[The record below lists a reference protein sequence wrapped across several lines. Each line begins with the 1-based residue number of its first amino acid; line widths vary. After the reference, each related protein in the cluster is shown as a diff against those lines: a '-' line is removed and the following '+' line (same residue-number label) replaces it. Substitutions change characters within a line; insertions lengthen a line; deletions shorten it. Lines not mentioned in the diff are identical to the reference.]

1 MMLGASASGTVKTTA
16 IACRCIAS
24 IGCLPRAPVEQLRQ
38 KRLRLRAP
46 LRYSPPPLHFGTFL
60 LTVSQAED
68 FESKRQSQVRDRHLS
83 PRLYLSYTPQ
93 LADRAFARGIVSS
106 SSFVE
111 DAATPRAN
119 EMVMSAAALSKYTS
133 STDISRKSRKV

>member
-1 MMLGASASGTVKTTA
+1 MKASANRRSVIA
-16 IACRCIAS
+16 IF
-24 IGCLPRAPVEQLRQ
+24 
-38 KRLRLRAP
+38 
-46 LRYSPPPLHFGTFL
+46 LH
-60 LTVSQAED
+60 VY
-68 FESKRQSQVRDRHLS
+68 
-83 PRLYLSYTPQ
+83 YLSYTPQ